1 MGNLWKIYGHLWT
14 SMKNLWKSMEI
25 YDSTTGFWLCFG
37 LHAGFFHALKPS
49 KTHRVPVIFH
59 REISQ
64 FPSPPWQPPKK
75 VLRSQGTEE
84 MGEGRKGWGRERR
97 EPREPGFLV
106 REWLVGGLEHGFY
119 FSISYMGCHHMSSFP
134 LTNSYIF
141 QDGFL
146 TTNQMIS

>member
-1 MGNLWKIYGHLWT
+1 MGNLWKIYGHLW
-14 SMKNLWKSMEI
+14 KIYGNLWRYTIQPLVSGYVLGCMRVVV
-25 YDSTTGFWLCFG
+25 
-37 LHAGFFHALKPS
+37 HALKPS

-64 FPSPPWQPPKK
+64 FPSLPWQPPKK